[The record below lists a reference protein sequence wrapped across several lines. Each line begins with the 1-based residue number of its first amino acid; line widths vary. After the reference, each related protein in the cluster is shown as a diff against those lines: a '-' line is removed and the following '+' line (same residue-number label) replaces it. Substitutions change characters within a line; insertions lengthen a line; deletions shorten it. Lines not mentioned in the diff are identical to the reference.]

1 MPLILLGLPKFS
13 VCAVEP
19 VQDTKH
25 PETLVEPVNRKH
37 QEVLTM
43 FYKQESRFKKK
54 IKNKTVFPE
63 SSITLFVNIVDPFFQ
78 FLYLST
84 NVMSF
89 YYLQLIHFFFHP
101 CPTNSFL
108 PLTIF

>member
-25 PETLVEPVNRKH
+25 PETLVEPENRKH

-54 IKNKTVFPE
+54 KKKQYFQNI
-63 SSITLFVNIVDPFFQ
+63 SIMLFVNIVYPFF
-78 FLYLST
+78 
-84 NVMSF
+84 N
-89 YYLQLIHFFFHP
+89 FF
-101 CPTNSFL
+101 
-108 PLTIF
+108 II